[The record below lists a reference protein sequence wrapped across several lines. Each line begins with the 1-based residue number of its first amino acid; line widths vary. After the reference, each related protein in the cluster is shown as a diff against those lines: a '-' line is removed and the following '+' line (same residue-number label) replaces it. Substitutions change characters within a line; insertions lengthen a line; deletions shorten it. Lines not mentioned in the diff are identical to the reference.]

1 MPRRSTLSAA
11 ERENLLAFPT
21 AEDDLIRHYTLSE
34 PDLSVVRQHRL
45 GQNRLGFAIQL
56 CYLRYPGIALPT
68 GRSPPDPLLSIVAQ
82 QLRLDPALWL
92 QYTRRAETRRE
103 HLLELQSWLGV
114 RPFGKRH
121 FQQSVEYLTEL
132 AEQTDRGIV
141 LATSLVELLRQRRI
155 VIPAIDVIERVCA
168 EALTR
173 GTRRVTASLMLRKLG
188 SYPRQNG
195 LAVALRELCRIER
208 TLFTLD

>member
-92 QYTRRAETRRE
+92 Q
-103 HLLELQSWLGV
+103 
-114 RPFGKRH
+114 
-121 FQQSVEYLTEL
+121 
-132 AEQTDRGIV
+132 
-141 LATSLVELLRQRRI
+141 SLVSGYKSNRI
-155 VIPAIDVIERVCA
+155 NWLPASGKSFSESDA
-168 EALTR
+168 
-173 GTRRVTASLMLRKLG
+173 
-188 SYPRQNG
+188 
-195 LAVALRELCRIER
+195 
-208 TLFTLD
+208 